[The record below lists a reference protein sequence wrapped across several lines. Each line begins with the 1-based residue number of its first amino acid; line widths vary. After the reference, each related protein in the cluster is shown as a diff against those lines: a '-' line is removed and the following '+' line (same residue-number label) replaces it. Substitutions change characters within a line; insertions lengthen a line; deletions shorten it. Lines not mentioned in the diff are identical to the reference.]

1 MTPSAVRRAWVWA
14 PAALLVVAALAGPAL
29 APGSFAA
36 PVDLPYGPAGPGR
49 PLGAD
54 YAGMDVFSRTVA
66 GGQRL
71 LLTAAL
77 ATVVSYAVGAALGLL
92 AAYRPGGIDTTI
104 GGVADV
110 LLALP
115 AFVLLAVVVVA
126 MGPGVLGVAAA
137 TVGILLPDV
146 IRTVRAV
153 ARSALARDHVEVAV
167 LRGEKGLAV
176 LGREVLPYLARPLAA
191 DVPIRFTAAVYAGA
205 TAAFLG
211 FGAPPPTPDWGLMV
225 FENRAGLGI
234 QPAAVL
240 APAACLFSL
249 LLALS
254 WAAGQV
260 SDRDVAPHA
269 GAPRDGRPVV
279 PAPTTDDADG
289 SGAPRP
295 LAAVRGLELRDR
307 SGQTVIRGANLTLWP
322 GRVVALVG
330 PSGCG
335 KTSLALAL
343 LGSVRPGMVWA
354 GGVAHLAGEPTGPAV
369 PRRRLRRLRARA
381 VGYVAQ
387 DPRTGLPPHRS
398 LRRLIGDVLAT
409 RGAPRPQRAAQT
421 VAALRRAGLDGSF
434 VDRRPHT
441 LSGGQAQRA
450 AVAVAVAGRPPIL
463 VLDEPTSGLD
473 PATTTAV
480 LDEVVRGA
488 RRDGAAVLLISH
500 DDAAVT
506 RYADEVVRLDP
517 AGVASRPPALSV
529 APRPRTEP
537 GPDLP
542 STVDGAPPA
551 LRVRNLTVGRS
562 GVGTLFD
569 GLSLSVPVGGV
580 VTVVGPSGCGK
591 STLLRTVAGL
601 VEPAAGEMLFDGDPL
616 PYPLASRPRALR
628 RRIQLVAQNPYA
640 SLNPHHRVGA
650 IIARPLRQFRT
661 VPPAALADEVD
672 SLLALV
678 SLDPDLAHRLPAA
691 LSGGQRQR
699 VAIARALA
707 CRPRLLLCDEVTSAL
722 DAETAAA
729 VVDTLDAVRRVSGT
743 ALVVVT
749 HDPAVVARL
758 PGSPLTLPATSDRSA
773 RHV

>member
-1 MTPSAVRRAWVWA
+1 MSRGTVRRALVWA
-14 PAALLVVAALAGPAL
+14 PVALLVAAALAGPAL
-29 APGSFAA
+29 APGSVAA
-36 PVDLPYGPAGPGR
+36 PVDIPYGPPAPGR
-49 PLGAD
+49 PLGTD
-54 YAGMDVFSRTVA
+54 YAGVDVLSRTLA

-77 ATVVSYAVGAALGLL
+77 ATVLAYALGTALGLL
-92 AAYRPGGIDTTI
+92 AAHRRGGVDTAV
-104 GGVADV
+104 GGVADL

-126 MGPGVLGVAAA
+126 TGPGVLGVAAA

-146 IRTVRAV
+146 VRTVRAV

-167 LRGEKGLAV
+167 LRGESGPAV

-191 DVPIRFTAAVYAGA
+191 DVPIRFTAAVYTGA

-211 FGAPPPTPDWGLMV
+211 FGAAPPTPDWGLMV

-240 APAACLFSL
+240 APAACLFAL

-254 WAAGQV
+254 WAAGRV
-260 SDRDVAPHA
+260 GDRGGAAPAAARRGRRPSAPPAAGTGAPDAA
-269 GAPRDGRPVV
+269 GAV
-279 PAPTTDDADG
+279 
-289 SGAPRP
+289 
-295 LAAVRGLELRDR
+295 AALRGLELRDSAGR
-307 SGQTVIRGANLTLWP
+307 AVVGGAHLTLWP

-335 KTSLALAL
+335 KTSCALAL
-343 LGSVRPGMVWA
+343 LGAVRPGLVWT

-369 PRRRLRRLRARA
+369 PRRRLRRLRARS

-387 DPRTGLPPHRS
+387 DPRTGLPPHRP
-398 LRRLIGDVLAT
+398 LRRLIGDVLAA
-409 RGAPRPQRAAQT
+409 RAVPRARRAAQT

-434 VDRRPHT
+434 ADRRPHT

-450 AVAVAVAGRPPIL
+450 ALAVALAADPPIL

-473 PATTTAV
+473 PATTAAV
-480 LDEVVRGA
+480 LDEVVRRA
-488 RRDGAAVLLISH
+488 RGGGTAVLLISH
-500 DDAAVT
+500 DEAAVT
-506 RYADEVVRLDP
+506 RYADEVVRLDRAAAAPVPPVPSATSTLRALPAPEPP
-517 AGVASRPPALSV
+517 AG
-529 APRPRTEP
+529 
-537 GPDLP
+537 
-542 STVDGAPPA
+542 GAPAA
-551 LRVRNLTVGRS
+551 LRVRDLTVGRP
-562 GVGTLFD
+562 GAGTLID
-569 GLSLSVPVGGV
+569 GLSLTVPAGGV

-601 VEPAAGEMLFDGDPL
+601 VEPVDGEVLLDGEPL
-616 PYPLASRPRALR
+616 PFPLARRTGALR
-628 RRIQLVAQNPYA
+628 RRIQLIAQNPYA

-650 IIARPLRQFRT
+650 IVARPLRQFRT

-672 SLLALV
+672 ALLALV

-722 DAETAAA
+722 DATTAAA
-729 VVDTLDAVRRVSGT
+729 VVDTLDEVRRTAGT
-743 ALVVVT
+743 ALMVVT

-758 PGSPLTLPATSDRSA
+758 PGAPLTLPATGERRPPRD
-773 RHV
+773 

>member
-1 MTPSAVRRAWVWA
+1 MSRAAARRAWVWA
-14 PAALLVVAALAGPAL
+14 PAALLVAATLAGPL
-29 APGSFAA
+29 LTPGSVSA
-36 PVDLPYGPAGPGR
+36 PVDIPYAPSGPGR
-49 PLGAD
+49 PLGTD
-54 YAGMDVFSRTVA
+54 YAGVDVLSRTVA

-77 ATVVSYAVGAALGLL
+77 ATVLSYAVGAALGLL
-92 AAYRPGGIDTTI
+92 AAYRPGGTDTAV
-104 GGVADV
+104 GGVADG

-115 AFVLLAVVVVA
+115 AFVLLAVVVLA
-126 MGPGVLGVAAA
+126 TGPGVAGVAAA

-167 LRGEKGLAV
+167 LRGESGLAV

-191 DVPIRFTAAVYAGA
+191 DVPIRFTAAVYVGA

-225 FENRAGLGI
+225 FENRAGLAI

-240 APAACLFSL
+240 APAACLFAL

-254 WAAGQV
+254 GAAGRV
-260 SDRDVAPHA
+260 GDGAAPPA
-269 GAPRDGRPVV
+269 DPARAKR
-279 PAPTTDDADG
+279 PAPTPAADAH
-289 SGAPRP
+289 SGDLPGAV
-295 LAAVRGLELRDR
+295 AAVQGLELRDR
-307 SGQTVIRGANLTLWP
+307 SGRAVVRRAGLTLRP

-343 LGSVRPGMVWA
+343 LGAVRPGMTWA
-354 GGVAHLAGEPTGPAV
+354 GGTAHLAGEPAGPAA
-369 PRRRLRRLRARA
+369 PRRRLRRLRART

-387 DPRTGLPPHRS
+387 DPRTGLPPHRP
-398 LRRLIGDVLAT
+398 LRRLIGDVLAA
-409 RGAPRPQRAAQT
+409 RAVPRARRAAQT
-421 VAALRRAGLDGSF
+421 AAALRRAGLDEAF
-434 VDRRPHT
+434 ADRRPHT

-450 AVAVAVAGRPPIL
+450 ALAVALAGDPAVL

-473 PATTTAV
+473 PATTAAV
-480 LDEVVRGA
+480 LDEVAQGA
-488 RRDGAAVLLISH
+488 RRDGTAVLLISH
-500 DDAAVT
+500 DSAAVT

-517 AGVASRPPALSV
+517 PGAAPRSPARRAPAPRTSPDPPADV
-529 APRPRTEP
+529 CG
-537 GPDLP
+537 GPP
-542 STVDGAPPA
+542 AATPPPA
-551 LRVRNLTVGRS
+551 LRVRDLTVGRP

-569 GLSLSVPVGGV
+569 GLSLTVPPGGV

-601 VEPAAGEMLFDGDPL
+601 VEPTAGEVLLDGEPL
-616 PYPLASRPRALR
+616 PYPLARRPGALR
-628 RRIQLVAQNPYA
+628 RRIQLIAQNPYA

-650 IIARPLRQFRT
+650 IVARPLRQLRA
-661 VPPAALADEVD
+661 VPPGALAEEVD
-672 SLLALV
+672 ALLALV
-678 SLDPDLAHRLPAA
+678 SLDPDVAHRLPAA

-722 DAETAAA
+722 DATTAAA
-729 VVDTLDAVRRVSGT
+729 VVDTLDTVRRTAGT

-758 PGSPLTLPATSDRSA
+758 PGPPLTLTDQ
-773 RHV
+773 